1 MPNNKQKLIL
11 SQPIFDFQADDIYNV
26 ILEVG
31 LSKKKATQIIQK
43 YVDKFGLLDGEE
55 LQNLFKKKNK

>member
-1 MPNNKQKLIL
+1 MKKIKKYNIT
-11 SQPIFDFQADDIYNV
+11 QPIFDFQADDIYNV
-26 ILEVG
+26 MLEFG

-55 LQNLFKKKNK
+55 LNKLFKEKNKQ